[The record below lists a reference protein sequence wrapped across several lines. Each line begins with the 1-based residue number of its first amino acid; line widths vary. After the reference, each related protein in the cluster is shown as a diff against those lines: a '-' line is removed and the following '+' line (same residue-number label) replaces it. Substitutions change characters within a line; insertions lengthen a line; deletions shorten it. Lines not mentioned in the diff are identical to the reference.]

1 MAPDRIESS
10 KDEIIMAFVASCTEW
25 IAHET
30 GTDYLDVFNRME
42 AVGLIENYIIKYYDV
57 LHLESRKNI
66 TRDLIETLNLWETQ
80 NKNNRNE
87 RF

>member
-10 KDEIIMAFVASCTEW
+10 KDEIIMSFVASCTEW

-30 GTDYLDVFNRME
+30 GKDYLEVFDRME

-57 LHLESRKNI
+57 LHLESRQNI

-80 NKNNRNE
+80 NKNNSNE